1 MNDFLK
7 ANKKYIA
14 LLLVGLFLLLLPSF
28 SNFSGNTAP
37 TQEQRF
43 KEVITKVQGIGE
55 IEVMV
60 SYTKEGDVDGA
71 VIVAEGVENMDIKK
85 QITDAASTAFG
96 VSAYKIQVLS
106 YKQEVK

>member
-7 ANKKYIA
+7 ANKTYIA
-14 LLLVGLFLLLLPSF
+14 LLLVGLFLLLVPSMF
-28 SNFSGNTAP
+28 NFSSNTSK
-37 TQEQRF
+37 TEEQRF
-43 KEVITKVQGIGE
+43 KEVIQKVQGIGE

-60 SYTKEGDVDGA
+60 NYTKEGDVDGA
-71 VIVAEGVENMDIKK
+71 VIVAEGVENVDIKK

-96 VSAYKIQVLS
+96 ISAYKVQVLS